1 MVMITNSYDTLEQKQ
16 TEEDAKLKVVDR
28 VYHEIKKY
36 KNKLADCVNREIV
49 QQVMLAEAEASGLQ
63 IDPEMQMSD
72 QQIMLMVAEA
82 SMILEELEEQERQI
96 VSLKVSNKTRK
107 IKCQYCEHKGSSMME
122 ESVHA
127 VGWVICL
134 FLLICFGLYSLIITP
149 FILGIFV

>member
-1 MVMITNSYDTLEQKQ
+1 
-16 TEEDAKLKVVDR
+16 
-28 VYHEIKKY
+28 
-36 KNKLADCVNREIV
+36 
-49 QQVMLAEAEASGLQ
+49 
-63 IDPEMQMSD
+63 MQMSD

-107 IKCQYCEHKGSSMME
+107 IKCQYCEHKGSSLME
-122 ESVHA
+122 ESVQA